1 MSIKG
6 KLLDKPN
13 NFSGQ
18 NILAKNQVSLNKNKV
33 TWEKLDQ
40 ITFKDLNMLLGLENS
55 PFDPKE
61 LIDEETNDEDNFY
74 L

>member
-1 MSIKG
+1 M
-6 KLLDKPN
+6 DKPN